1 MSGEVV
7 ALPAAALAA
16 VLPIGVCLTD
26 DQGTITYANPA
37 LAAVLGTPVTEASL
51 AGVAGA
57 IWSAR
62 QVSDR
67 RIRCVLP
74 TGRVIEGTWH
84 ALPDAVWVL
93 TVTDVTGDAQVRRRL
108 RQHNRAL
115 AELVATKTELVSAL
129 LHEVRTPLTAA
140 RSMAAMVPAPQD
152 PLADQAL
159 QGVGRNLRRLEDVTT
174 EIATVS
180 GIENGTLDLASEPV
194 DLRELLVATVGRLD
208 TGVRITAAAPGLAS
222 GDPGRLAEVF
232 ERLISAVRA
241 VHGESVEARAGDGQW
256 LLRLPLPPGASADQ
270 LFTATGAH
278 GNATALMF
286 ARAVIGRHGGTV
298 GIESDDGTACLT
310 VRLPLINPGPL
321 L

>member
-16 VLPIGVCLTD
+16 VLPIGICLTD
-26 DQGTITYANPA
+26 DDGAVTYANPA
-37 LAAVLGTPVTEASL
+37 LTALLGTPVTS
-51 AGVAGA
+51 VAEA
-57 IWSAR
+57 IWNAR
-62 QVSDR
+62 PVSDR
-67 RIRCVLP
+67 PVRCALP
-74 TGRVIEGTWH
+74 TGRVVEGTWH
-84 ALPDAVWVL
+84 ALPGAVWVL

-140 RSMAAMVPAPQD
+140 RSMAAMLPAPED
-152 PLADQAL
+152 PLAGEAL
-159 QGVGRNLRRLEDVTT
+159 QGVDRNLRRLEDVTH

-180 GIENGTLDLASEPV
+180 GIENGTLALAAEPV
-194 DLRELLVATVGRLD
+194 DLAALLIAVAGRLSP
-208 TGVRITAAAPGLAS
+208 GMRITAAEPGTAA
-222 GDPGRLAEVF
+222 GDPDRLAEVF
-232 ERLISAVRA
+232 ERLITAVRA
-241 VHGESVEARAGDGQW
+241 VHGETVDARRRGDQW

-298 GIESDDGTACLT
+298 GIESDNGTAGLT
-310 VRLPLINPGPL
+310 VRLPLIAPRPVL
-321 L
+321 